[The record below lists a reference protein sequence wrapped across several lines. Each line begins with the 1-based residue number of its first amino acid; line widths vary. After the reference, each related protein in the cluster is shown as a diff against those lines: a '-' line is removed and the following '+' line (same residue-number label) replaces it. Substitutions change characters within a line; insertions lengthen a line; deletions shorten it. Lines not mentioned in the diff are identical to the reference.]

1 MSFVR
6 NSFGDLFAV
15 SFSQLLHTSSIAS
28 VLSLVGSTTRP
39 VLIRLMAPSFSSP
52 GGIPATE
59 LLINSAISPVVRMGL
74 RGSSRIFR
82 FVRLQGMRPEAEHHR
97 TMRSPVQRHR
107 AMLPEAVRW
116 RGMLPE
122 AVRQQGM
129 LPEAGHYR
137 GMRPEAGRDRE
148 KRPEAQSRTRLPET
162 DAPRLDQRGAGRH
175 LRGRCN

>member
-82 FVRLQGMRPEAEHHR
+82 FVRLQGMRPEA
-97 TMRSPVQRHR
+97 
-107 AMLPEAVRW
+107 VRW